1 MPRLGERCKNN
12 KNNRKQKIGYKA
24 GRSSMAAVQRQ
35 RPGQRE
41 ALGPWSTAHGDVC
54 TRNKEIEYLLHVV
67 GRVGGVGVDVVRH
80 GADLPLLHDLRIAH
94 TNKVSN
100 DLVSLFKLFAELKRI
115 SGCSKEKK
123 RARACFFL
131 LSRQRDCRTR
141 RVQGSTRL
149 STAGQEKNKK

>member
-1 MPRLGERCKNN
+1 
-12 KNNRKQKIGYKA
+12 
-24 GRSSMAAVQRQ
+24 MAAVQRQ

-123 RARACFFL
+123 KGPRVFFSALQTERLSHAARPGLDKAVD
-131 LSRQRDCRTR
+131 RRTR
-141 RVQGSTRL
+141 
-149 STAGQEKNKK
+149 KK